1 MQESFEEAF
10 LHKHFVSSKAGPNYS
25 TASDVDMDCIGS
37 FVY

>member
-10 LHKHFVSSKAGPNYS
+10 LLKHFVSSKAGAAFS
-25 TASDVDMDCIGS
+25 TANNVDMDCIGS